1 MNRYMTKNGSQTLR
15 VAHFIYQC
23 TVSDKNGK
31 ILKFVRQ
38 GSSPAAIQEEFQKE
52 KYFPISIREQ
62 AVKNTKGQACSSKKT
77 IAEFTALL
85 SMLLDSGL
93 SVKDSLEILKT
104 ITKDIKVNALVYTI
118 EKDLNAGSSF
128 YSSIRNIG
136 PFLPVI
142 YSSMV
147 KVGETTG
154 DLAYVFRKINDYLI
168 RQKRIREKLVSSL
181 IYPVIVLVVAIL
193 SMILISTFIIPKMSE
208 IVIDLGSG
216 VPYEVT
222 QVLLFSKG
230 IFTGFLIAIPLI
242 VILGVVISAFKRRN
256 SNFAVAVDWFKLK
269 VPFIGSFSED
279 NHFLNILFTLDTL
292 TSSGVTVEDALD
304 EVTANV
310 SNMAVKEALKNAHEK
325 VLKGISLSAALSS
338 EKIIPNRI
346 AKWIA
351 VGERIGS
358 IGKVF
363 GQLSDYYENELEKK
377 STRFM
382 SIIEPALIIF
392 TGLIV
397 FGIVMMV
404 IIPLFSTFG
413 TILE

>member
-1 MNRYMTKNGSQTLR
+1 MNRYK
-15 VAHFIYQC
+15 C

-31 ILKFVRQ
+31 VLKFIRQ
-38 GSSPAAIQEEFQKE
+38 GSSPSALQAELQKE
-52 KYFPISIREQ
+52 EYFPISIREQ
-62 AVKNTKGQACSSKKT
+62 VAKNIKGQTHSSKKT

-104 ITKDIKVNALVYTI
+104 ITRDIKVNALVYSI
-118 EKDLNAGSSF
+118 EKDLKAGSSF
-128 YSSIRNIG
+128 HSSMKNIG
-136 PFLPVI
+136 SSLPAI

-168 RQKRIREKLVSSL
+168 RQKRISEKLVSSL
-181 IYPVIVLVVAIL
+181 IYPVIVLSVAVF
-193 SMILISTFIIPKMSE
+193 SMILISTFIIPKMTE
-208 IVIDLGSG
+208 IFIDLGSS
-216 VPYEVT
+216 VPEEVK
-222 QVLLFSKG
+222 QVLSFSKG
-230 IFTGFLIAIPLI
+230 IFTGFLITIPLV
-242 VILGVVISAFKRRN
+242 VILSITISAVRKRN
-256 SNFAVAVDWFKLK
+256 SNFAITVDWLKLK

-279 NHFLNILFTLDTL
+279 NHFLNILFTLDAL
-292 TSSGVTVEDALD
+292 TSSGVTVEDALG
-304 EVTANV
+304 EVSSNT
-310 SNMAVKEALKNAHEK
+310 SNMAVKEALKKAYKK
-325 VLKGISLSAALSS
+325 VLKGIGLSEAFSS
-338 EKIIPNRI
+338 EKIIPARI
-346 AKWIA
+346 TKWIA
-351 VGERIGS
+351 VGERTGS

-363 GQLSDYYENELEKK
+363 GQLSDYYENELDKK

-382 SIIEPALIIF
+382 SLIEPALIIF

>member
-1 MNRYMTKNGSQTLR
+1 MNKYK
-15 VAHFIYQC
+15 C

-31 ILKFVRQ
+31 ILKFV
-38 GSSPAAIQEEFQKE
+38 GWGVSTAAMQAELQKE
-52 KYFPISIREQ
+52 EYFPVSIRDKSKKQ
-62 AVKNTKGQACSSKKT
+62 NQTQFYNSKKT

-93 SVKDSLEILKT
+93 SVKDGLEILKT
-104 ITKDIKVNALVYTI
+104 ITKDSKVNALVFNI
-118 EKDLNAGSSF
+118 EKDLKAGSSF

-136 PFLPVI
+136 SSLPVI

-154 DLAYVFRKINDYLI
+154 DLAFVFRKINDYLI
-168 RQKRIREKLVSSL
+168 RQKRIHEKLVSSL
-181 IYPVIVLVVAIL
+181 IYPVIVLIIAVF
-193 SMILISTFIIPKMSE
+193 SMILITTFIIPKMSE
-208 IVIDLGSG
+208 IFTDFGSG
-216 VPYEVT
+216 VPVKVS
-222 QVLLFSKG
+222 QVLSFSQG
-230 IFTGFLIAIPLI
+230 IFTAFLILIPLI
-242 VILGVVISAFKRRN
+242 VFAGFGISIFRKRN
-256 SNFAVAVDWFKLK
+256 STFARTVDWLKLK

-279 NHFLNILFTLDTL
+279 NHFLNILFTLDAL
-292 TSSGVTVEDALD
+292 TSCGVTVEDALG
-304 EVTANV
+304 EVISTADN
-310 SNMAVKEALKNAHEK
+310 AAIKESLRRAHEK
-325 VLKGISLSAALSS
+325 VLKGIGLSEALSY
-338 EKIIPNRI
+338 EKIIPSRI
-346 AKWIA
+346 TKWIA
-351 VGERIGS
+351 VGERTGS
-358 IGKVF
+358 MGKVF

-382 SIIEPALIIF
+382 SLIEPALIIF

>member
-1 MNRYMTKNGSQTLR
+1 MNRYK
-15 VAHFIYQC
+15 C

-38 GSSPAAIQEEFQKE
+38 GSSPAAIQAELQKE
-52 KYFPISIREQ
+52 EYFPISIREQ
-62 AVKNTKGQACSSKKT
+62 AAKNAKKQLNSSKKT

-93 SVKDSLEILKT
+93 SVKDGLEILKT
-104 ITKDIKVNALVYTI
+104 ITKDIKVNTLVSGI
-118 EKDLNAGSSF
+118 EKDLKAGSSF

-136 PFLPVI
+136 PSLPVI

-147 KVGETTG
+147 GVGEATG
-154 DLAYVFRKINDYLI
+154 DLAFVFRKINDYLI

-181 IYPVIVLVVAIL
+181 IYPVIVLSVAIF

-208 IVIDLGSG
+208 IFIDLGSG
-216 VPYEVT
+216 VPEEVR
-222 QVLLFSKG
+222 QVLSFSQG
-230 IFTGFLIAIPLI
+230 IFIGFLIMIPL
-242 VILGVVISAFKRRN
+242 VVLSGFAISIFRKRN
-256 SNFAVAVDWFKLK
+256 GNFAVSIDKIKLII
-269 VPFIGSFSED
+269 PFYGSFSKD
-279 NHFLNILFTLDTL
+279 NHFLNILFTLDAL
-292 TSSGVTVEDALD
+292 TSCGVTVEDALK
-304 EVTANV
+304 EVTSTAGN
-310 SNMAVKEALKNAHEK
+310 AAIKEAFTHVYEK
-325 VLKGISLSAALSS
+325 VLKGIELSIALAD
-338 EKIIPNRI
+338 EKIIPLRI
-346 AKWIA
+346 SKWIA
-351 VGERIGS
+351 VGERTGNME
-358 IGKVF
+358 KVF

-382 SIIEPALIIF
+382 SLIEPALIIF

>member
-1 MNRYMTKNGSQTLR
+1 MNKYTTKNGSPTLR
-15 VAHFIYQC
+15 AAHFIYQC

-31 ILKFVRQ
+31 IIKFVRH
-38 GSSPAAIQEEFQKE
+38 GSSPTAIQAELQKE
-52 KYFPISIREQ
+52 EYFPISIREQ
-62 AVKNTKGQACSSKKT
+62 VAKNTKGQLNSSKKT
-77 IAEFTALL
+77 ISEFTALL

-93 SVKDSLEILKT
+93 SVRDSLEILKT
-104 ITKDIKVNALVYTI
+104 ITKDIKVNALVYAI
-118 EKDLNAGSSF
+118 EKDLKAGSSF

-136 PFLPVI
+136 PSLPVI

-154 DLAYVFRKINDYLI
+154 DLSYVFKKINDYLI
-168 RQKRIREKLVSSL
+168 RQKRIGEKLVSSL
-181 IYPVIVLVVAIL
+181 IYPVIVLSVAVF

-208 IVIDLGSG
+208 IFIDLGSG
-216 VPYEVT
+216 VPEGVK
-222 QVLLFSKG
+222 QVLSFSKG
-230 IFTGFLIAIPLI
+230 IFTGFLITIPLV
-242 VILGVVISAFKRRN
+242 VILSVAISVIRKRN
-256 SNFAVAVDWFKLK
+256 SNFARIVDLLKLK

-279 NHFLNILFTLDTL
+279 NHFLNILFTLDAL
-292 TSSGVTVEDALD
+292 TSSGVTVEDALG
-304 EVTANV
+304 EVSSNT
-310 SNMAVKEALKNAHEK
+310 SNMAVKEALNKAHEK
-325 VLKGISLSAALSS
+325 VLKGIGLSEALGY
-338 EKIIPNRI
+338 EKIVPVRI
-346 AKWIA
+346 TKWIA
-351 VGERIGS
+351 VGERTGS
-358 IGKVF
+358 MGKVF

-382 SIIEPALIIF
+382 SLIEPALIIF